1 LGYLAARVG
10 GSIAHGILAGAR
22 NKEKRRKMI
31 DELREPITVSGVGR
45 LEGRVADEREAL
57 AA

>member
-1 LGYLAARVG
+1 LGYRAARAVS
-10 GSIAHGILAGAR
+10 SIADGILAGAR
-22 NKEKRRKMI
+22 TKEKRRKMI
-31 DELREPITVSGVGR
+31 DELREPITVSGSGR